1 MLREFQV
8 TKDKPA
14 NTMYKS
20 GETAITTGMA
30 VIKNETK
37 KTFEFA
43 TAETTADL
51 FWVDK
56 ERVPS
61 GMNAA
66 KTNMSD
72 YDVDFT
78 TVKEGEFGKLI
89 AYYAGERFG
98 TDQFVENGLVEDVRV
113 AVGADGKV
121 VKATVASKY
130 VFKGFYSDAGHKLAV
145 IEVSDTAVAN
155 V

>member
-1 MLREFQV
+1 MLREFQA
-8 TKDKPA
+8 TKNKPA

-20 GETAITTGMA
+20 GETAIMTGMA
-30 VIKNETK
+30 VVKNETK

-43 TAETTADL
+43 AAETAADL

-56 ERVPS
+56 ERDPS

-66 KTNMSD
+66 KINMSD

-89 AYYAGERFG
+89 VYHAGEKFG
-98 TDQFVENGLVEDVRV
+98 TDQFVEDGLAEDVRV

-130 VFKGFYSDAGHKLAV
+130 IFKDFYSDAGHKLAV

-155 V
+155 A